1 MPVVLWKRSP
11 VSLQFRRMWPNYEM
25 AAMDLLEAREVQ
37 QMTGMI
43 GVLEAWWGH
52 SVQDVGF
59 PFVPLH
65 LKQQQTH

>member
-1 MPVVLWKRSP
+1 
-11 VSLQFRRMWPNYEM
+11 M
-25 AAMDLLEAREVQ
+25 AAIDLEAREVQ
-37 QMTGMI
+37 QMVGMI
-43 GVLEAWWGH
+43 RVDEGGWGH